1 MSIDSKLLEILRCPL
16 TKQSLSPLTKEKID
30 EINSKISMREIYYED
45 GTVVEDSIEEGLITE
60 NGNRIYRVESG
71 IPIMLYKQS
80 IPVT

>member
-1 MSIDSKLLEILRCPL
+1 
-16 TKQSLSPLTKEKID
+16 
-30 EINSKISMREIYYED
+30 MREVHYED
-45 GTVVEDSIEEGLITE
+45 GTVVEDNIEEGLITE